1 MGTPQELSKIQ
12 KADIPNTNA
21 REISRIHRMV
31 HSTNKARHWEH
42 SQKYTELYGA
52 CSTTKGGD
60 PRTGPPRHPGRNLRQ
75 YLVAAQVA
83 REAAVKAQAAFDEA
97 EGIFA
102 TPNNP
107 TLEGFLTRCHIS
119 LDDNH
124 TRSILAT
131 KFLSNVLIFGTL
143 WITIFCWNPVLD
155 ITSAQRTP
163 KRICVTAETVTGK
176 EGSSLIGTTNRSLS
190 DKDQQKNISSLNRI
204 STIENRTTSNYY
216 NQQKQD
222 SQLLNRI
229 V

>member
-31 HSTNKARHWEH
+31 HSTNKARGIG
-42 SQKYTELYGA
+42 STARNSAKRVMCNTELYGA

-124 TRSILAT
+124 TR
-131 KFLSNVLIFGTL
+131 
-143 WITIFCWNPVLD
+143 
-155 ITSAQRTP
+155 AQRTP